1 MQALTELQNI
11 NIGVLLASICVVM
24 LAIKYV
30 VELFEWF
37 VKKLG
42 LETKAMRIKR
52 EEHDLL
58 IATAEGLKELK
69 AKEKK
74 DVSDFR
80 GDRIR
85 DRQQSFDIQKELTD
99 AISSISDKLDDMKKE
114 MFDKNIAD
122 KRWTIISTANKIA
135 DGKNINREAYRFAL
149 KTYDD
154 YEQLIEK
161 YGIQNGE
168 IEVSI
173 KVIKDSYEEKLKNG
187 F

>member
-74 DVSDFR
+74 DVSEFK

-99 AISSISDKLDDMKKE
+99 AISSVPSQKK
-114 MFDKNIAD
+114 
-122 KRWTIISTANKIA
+122 
-135 DGKNINREAYRFAL
+135 
-149 KTYDD
+149 
-154 YEQLIEK
+154 
-161 YGIQNGE
+161 
-168 IEVSI
+168 
-173 KVIKDSYEEKLKNG
+173 
-187 F
+187 